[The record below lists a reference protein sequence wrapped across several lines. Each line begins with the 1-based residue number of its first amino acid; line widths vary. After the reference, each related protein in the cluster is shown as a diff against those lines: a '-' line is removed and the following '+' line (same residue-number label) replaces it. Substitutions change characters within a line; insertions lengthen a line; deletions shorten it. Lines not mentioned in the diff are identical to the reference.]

1 MANNLWSARD
11 IAMKLGV
18 GVPNR
23 IIVKFAKLQAFTIC
37 MKKVI

>member
-11 IAMKLGV
+11 IAMKLGMKV
-18 GVPNR
+18 VNR
-23 IIVKFAKLQAFTIC
+23 TVVKLDKLQALIFC